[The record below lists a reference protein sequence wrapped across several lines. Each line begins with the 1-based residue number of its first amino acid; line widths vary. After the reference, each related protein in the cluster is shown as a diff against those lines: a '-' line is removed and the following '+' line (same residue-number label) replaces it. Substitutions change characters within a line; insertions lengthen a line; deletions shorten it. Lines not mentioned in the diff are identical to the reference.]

1 MKSISIA
8 INSEEINCKK
18 YLVVWFEI
26 QDQIFAVRSV
36 WMWNLVLGSKGIET
50 HYGYITLM
58 SKMKA
63 HQINLIKIMNRT
75 LDFLSNFIL

>member
-1 MKSISIA
+1 
-8 INSEEINCKK
+8 
-18 YLVVWFEI
+18 
-26 QDQIFAVRSV
+26 
-36 WMWNLVLGSKGIET
+36 MWNLVLGGKGIET

-63 HQINLIKIMNRT
+63 HQINLIKIMSRT